1 MKQVLTALLYL
12 VTLWTGAAQ
21 IETDPVVWSHE
32 VKKISDVEYELVFRG
47 DIQREW
53 HIYSQF
59 TPEGGS
65 QPSEFTFVGA
75 GEDYELIGSAKE
87 STTLTEYSDIFGVD
101 EVFFRDRAV
110 FTQRIKLLKPEVDQ
124 LEVGLFYQICKEVCI
139 PKDEI
144 FNISLNGKELLL
156 TEKVVDQRS
165 LALSGALEIDLRN
178 RELLK
183 GNQSDI
189 TAGSGLW
196 MIFGL
201 GFLGGLIALLT
212 PCVFPMIPLTVSF
225 FTKRAQNK
233 AKGITNAILY
243 GLFIVLIYFLLSLP
257 FHLFDSV
264 DSQILNTI
272 ATNVWLNVFF
282 FLIFI
287 FFSFSF
293 FGYYELTLPSSWAN
307 KMDSASSKVGGAFGI
322 FFMAVTLAIVS
333 FSCTGPILGGLLGS
347 TALADGDV
355 ATNLTFGMLGFG
367 IALALPFALF
377 ALFPTWL
384 NSLPKSGGWMT
395 TVKVVL
401 GFLELALA
409 FKFLSNADLVG
420 NWGIFKR
427 ELFLGIWIVLFLLLA
442 LYLFG
447 IFKFPHDPPKQRIS
461 KTRKAL
467 GLISG
472 VFAVYLVLGLF
483 KQTDLK
489 LLSGFPPPEF
499 YSVFEQPSDCPLGI
513 DCFKDF
519 DEGVAHAKKVNKPI
533 LLDFT
538 GWACVNCR
546 KMEETVWSEP
556 DIFPLL
562 KEEFVLISLYVDDR
576 KPLPEGERF
585 DYKFKS
591 GRVKSIGTVGQK
603 WGTFQTLNFNAAS
616 QPYYVLLSPEL
627 EVLNSSI
634 QYTDKDTYRN
644 WLKAGLENYRA
655 SKATAPFDISKNSDL
670 YKIR

>member
-1 MKQVLTALLYL
+1 MKHILGLILMVFSFFLGFSQSDNDPAI
-12 VTLWTGAAQ
+12 WTYEA
-21 IETDPVVWSHE
+21 E
-32 VKKISDVEYELVFRG
+32 KISDTEYKLIFKA
-47 DIQREW
+47 DIYEGW

-59 TPEGGS
+59 TDENGS
-65 QPSEFTFVGA
+65 LPSEFTFEKA
-75 GEDYELIGSAKE
+75 GEDYELVGTTTE
-87 STTLTEYSDIFGVD
+87 SETLTEYSDIFEVD
-101 EVFFRDRAV
+101 ETFFKEKAV
-110 FTQRIKLLKPEVDQ
+110 FTQKIKLLNPEVKQVTVD
-124 LEVGLFYQICKEVCI
+124 LFYQICKEVCI

-144 FNISLNGKELLL
+144 FHISLTGEEIVVAEQN
-156 TEKVVDQRS
+156 VDQRS
-165 LALSGALEIDLRN
+165 LDMSAALMLDLKHK
-178 RELLK
+178 ELLVN
-183 GNQSDI
+183 GDI
-189 TAGSGLW
+189 NAVNEKSGLW
-196 MIFGL
+196 TIFVL

-225 FTKRAQNK
+225 FTKQGANRS
-233 AKGITNAILY
+233 KGIANALLY
-243 GLFIVLIYFLLSLP
+243 GFFIVLIYFLLSLP

-272 ATNVWLNVFF
+272 ATNVWLNLFF

-287 FFSFSF
+287 FFAFSF

-347 TALADGDV
+347 TALAEGDV
-355 ATNLTFGMLGFG
+355 ATNLSMGMIGFG
-367 IALALPFALF
+367 VALALPFGLF

-395 TVKVVL
+395 TVKVTL
-401 GFLELALA
+401 GFLELVLA

-427 ELFLGIWIVLFLLLA
+427 EIFLGIWILLFVLLS

-447 IFKFPHDPPKQRIS
+447 IFRFPHDGPKQRLS
-461 KTRKAL
+461 VGRKVTAVLSTAFAIYLIL
-467 GLISG
+467 GLSKI
-472 VFAVYLVLGLF
+472 
-483 KQTDLK
+483 TDLK
-489 LLSGFPPPEF
+489 LLSGFPPPHF
-499 YSVFEQPSDCPLGI
+499 YSIFETESDCPLGI

-519 DEGVAHAKKVNKPI
+519 DKGIAHAKQLNKPV

-556 DIFPLL
+556 DIYPIL
-562 KEEFVLISLYVDDR
+562 KDEYVLISLYIDDR
-576 KPLPEGERF
+576 KELPAEEQF
-585 DYKFKS
+585 DFKYES
-591 GRVKSIGTVGQK
+591 GRVKKINTVGEK

-616 QPYYVLLSPEL
+616 QPYYVIMSPDL
-627 EVLNSSI
+627 EILNTAV
-634 QYTDKDTYRN
+634 QYTDRDTYKE
-644 WLKAGLENYRA
+644 WLKKGVSNFKELGQL
-655 SKATAPFDISKNSDL
+655 K
-670 YKIR
+670 